1 MLHDFNFRQVIANL
15 ENPKHQKLEDFLTRI
30 ENLKNLLEGYL
41 PYPSKRETEDGT
53 FFAVRG

>member
-1 MLHDFNFRQVIANL
+1 MHDFNFRQVADL
-15 ENPKHQKLEDFLTRI
+15 DQELQEFLVKLTYLRQQLDEH
-30 ENLKNLLEGYL
+30 L